1 MSEVKREVTST
12 DLHSV
17 INEVTVELI
26 KEMRSEIIRRAQV
39 RLRNKIHS
47 QAQTEEKREA

>member
-1 MSEVKREVTST
+1 MNETKREVTSN

-39 RLRNKIHS
+39 RLRDK
-47 QAQTEEKREA
+47 ARTQTQEEKREA